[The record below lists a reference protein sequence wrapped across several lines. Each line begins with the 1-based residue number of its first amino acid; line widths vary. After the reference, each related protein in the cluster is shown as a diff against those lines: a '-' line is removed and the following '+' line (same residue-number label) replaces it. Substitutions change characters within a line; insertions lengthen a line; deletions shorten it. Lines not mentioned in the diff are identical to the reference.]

1 MAANLEHRW
10 SLILPGSRSSFF
22 QSCNESPHFFI
33 YLLVLLKFSYSGNT
47 RIVQH
52 ETSPVIKF
60 AKERRAFSV
69 FSDRF
74 GSRRNSFGPWS
85 WPSSKRTTVSA
96 ESKVARFCITYPARP
111 FELSPFLIYI
121 PTASC
126 CFYLRLS
133 FLQAIFLW

>member
-1 MAANLEHRW
+1 MVANLEHRR

-22 QSCNESPHFFI
+22 KAAMKARIFI

-47 RIVQH
+47 HIVQH

-60 AKERRAFSV
+60 VKERRAFSV

-85 WPSSKRTTVSA
+85 WPSSKRTTVST
-96 ESKVARFCITYPARP
+96 ESKVARFCITYPVQP

-133 FLQAIFLW
+133 FLQAIFL